1 MRKIAFFLIG
11 TVAGL
16 VALFSYRTS
25 RGEALPAPA
34 APHSPEPSAS
44 GSAAPSGS
52 PLPSRPPGA
61 RDVDGPVITTE
72 FGTVQVRA
80 VLDGN
85 RLVDVVPLKVHDIHA
100 HSLELNEYALPLLRA
115 AVLAAQSAE
124 VDTVTGATVTSQA
137 YLTSLQA
144 ALDAAAK

>member
-25 RGEALPAPA
+25 RGEALAVPA
-34 APHSPEPSAS
+34 AVAPPSPGPSAS
-44 GSAAPSGS
+44 PSTP
-52 PLPSRPPGA
+52 PLPPGA
-61 RDVDGPVITTE
+61 RAGDGPVITTE
-72 FGTVQVRA
+72 FGQVQVRV
-80 VLDGN
+80 VLDGS
-85 RLVDVVPLKVHDIHA
+85 RLVDVVPLKVHDVHA
-100 HSLELNEYALPLLRA
+100 HSLELNDYALPLLHD
-115 AVLAAQSAE
+115 AVLAAQGAR

-137 YLTSLQA
+137 YLSSLQA

>member
-16 VALFSYRTS
+16 VALVSYRTS
-25 RGEALPAPA
+25 RGEALPVPA
-34 APHSPEPSAS
+34 ATAPPSP
-44 GSAAPSGS
+44 GPSGS
-52 PLPSRPPGA
+52 PSASPLPSWPPGA
-61 RDVDGPVITTE
+61 HDVDGPVITTE
-72 FGTVQVRA
+72 FGTVQVRV
-80 VLDGN
+80 VLDGP
-85 RLVDVVPLKVHDIHA
+85 RLVDVVPLKVHDIHG
-100 HSLELNEYALPLLRA
+100 HSLELNDYALPLLHD

-144 ALDAAAK
+144 ALDAAAR